1 MKRAEKQKAIE
12 LREKGYSLREISD
25 KLDISKST
33 ASIWLR
39 NVEISNKAI
48 LRLRSITNLARLKAV
63 ETNRIKNDE
72 LRKEIENRGK
82 EVSGQIHDKNSLN
95 KIYCALLYWCEGGK
109 RHERVNFVN
118 SDPEMMRVFVT
129 LLRNS
134 FDLDESKFRVLVHIH
149 EYHNDLEQK
158 KFWSD
163 VTGININ
170 QFHKSYLKPH
180 TGKQKRNNY
189 PGCASLNYY
198 DYKIAL
204 ELKYIYE
211 NFYKNMGA

>member
-12 LREKGYSLREISD
+12 LREKGYSLGEISD

-82 EVSGQIHDKNSLN
+82 EVCSGRRDLHFVQEQTES
-95 KIYCALLYWCEGGK
+95 GK
-109 RHERVNFVN
+109 RDKHEA
-118 SDPEMMRVFVT
+118 T
-129 LLRNS
+129 CG
-134 FDLDESKFRVLVHIH
+134 KFISREIEVL
-149 EYHNDLEQK
+149 
-158 KFWSD
+158 
-163 VTGININ
+163 
-170 QFHKSYLKPH
+170 
-180 TGKQKRNNY
+180 
-189 PGCASLNYY
+189 
-198 DYKIAL
+198 
-204 ELKYIYE
+204 
-211 NFYKNMGA
+211 